1 MIWLFNGHRL
11 QAGMH
16 RVTMGCSAVRFLQ
29 IPFVVT
35 PPRLPLLLSLA
46 LMPKSYESGQLLY
59 QAGWKWAW
67 CVGIC
72 WTKGHRKVPFNQS
85 PLFFITAFF
94 AYFLNLGLELVSKNN
109 LWLILRQQLSV
120 SRQGTQPSTCI
131 WCSAEP
137 LPLLLGQ
144 SGPARA
150 HGPTYLGCW
159 PLSGSTWE
167 VWWMVLRLRRCG
179 PTSSFRTEAAGQ
191 RE

>member
-1 MIWLFNGHRL
+1 MQCLFAAGQEVCSKKPRRRESCEGQRPLLRFLESSGIMVTTWTCIPDSQWLICQYIQLELEYIIPHVNWVMIWLYNGHRL

-72 WTKGHRKVPFNQS
+72 
-85 PLFFITAFF
+85 
-94 AYFLNLGLELVSKNN
+94 
-109 LWLILRQQLSV
+109 
-120 SRQGTQPSTCI
+120 
-131 WCSAEP
+131 
-137 LPLLLGQ
+137 
-144 SGPARA
+144 
-150 HGPTYLGCW
+150 
-159 PLSGSTWE
+159 
-167 VWWMVLRLRRCG
+167 
-179 PTSSFRTEAAGQ
+179 
-191 RE
+191 